1 MKDKFGILVISAF
14 LILVSCSNNE
24 NIIKEQKYLTE
35 ETKIDTVIKIVEIE
49 KKLNSKVK
57 LGIDVLKNRNFDILQ
72 NKKVGLITNQTGVN
86 NELKSTIDILFEAK
100 NVNLSALFGPEHG
113 VRGDIEGG
121 TYVESYIDS
130 KTNLPVYSLYGKTRK
145 PSKEV
150 LNDLDILVYDIQD
163 IGVRS
168 YTFISTLGLAIE
180 AASENNL
187 EFVILDRPNPLG
199 GKKIEGN
206 ITENDFISF
215 IGQFP
220 IPYVYGL
227 TCGELAQLLIKEGL
241 INVDESY
248 NIGVIPMEN
257 WNRSMIWED
266 TNLEW
271 IPTSPH
277 IPNDI
282 TSYFYPMTGI
292 LGELRSA
299 LSIGVGYTLPFQIIG
314 TEWIEADK
322 LAEVLNKQN
331 IPGLFFRPISFIP
344 YYAFGK
350 GKTLKGVQVHII
362 NYDDV
367 NLTKTQFYIITA
379 IRKLY
384 PEKDLFKIA
393 SNDEINMF
401 NKAIG
406 TDKIFKMINNNDS
419 LENIFEFLDKDVEKF
434 REVAKKYHIYN

>member
-163 IGVRS
+163 VGVRS

-257 WNRSMIWED
+257 WNRIMIWED

-350 GKTLKGVQVHII
+350 GKTLKGVQIHII
-362 NYDDV
+362 NYNEL

-384 PEKDLFKIA
+384 PEKDFFKIA

-401 NKAIG
+401 NKAMG
-406 TDKIFKMINNNDS
+406 TNKIFKMINNNDS

>member
-1 MKDKFGILVISAF
+1 MKDKFVIIVISAF

-163 IGVRS
+163 VGVRS

-257 WNRSMIWED
+257 WNRIMIWED

>member
-241 INVDESY
+241 INVAESY

-350 GKTLKGVQVHII
+350 GKTLKGVQIHII
-362 NYDDV
+362 NYNEL